1 MNLQYRMADKED
13 IPKIYDLAK
22 NLIDQYEDISAIDYE
37 KVLAWV
43 NRKIETHILE
53 YCCVQTEGQTCAYY
67 RLCEDGEL
75 DDLYVLPG
83 FQNQG
88 IGSEIMKKCITQSRK
103 PLYFY
108 VFSRNTRAI
117 SFYQRFGF
125 HVQKTIGNTRLIMG
139 RNG

>member
-13 IPKIYDLAK
+13 IPKIYNLAK
-22 NLIDQYEDISAIDYE
+22 DLIDQYEDISAIDYE

-43 NRKIETHILE
+43 NRKIETHISE

-83 FQNQG
+83 FQNRG
-88 IGSEIMKKCITQSRK
+88 IGSAILQRCITMSAK
-103 PLYFY
+103 PLYLY
-108 VFSRNTRAI
+108 VFSRNIRAI
-117 SFYQRFGF
+117 SFYERSGF
-125 HVQKTIGNTRLIMG
+125 CVQKTIGNTRLIMA